1 MNNIENLEK
10 MFATWEKSTEQLW
23 DFTRQAMGSLNWNQ
37 DQLGKYFQKS
47 LEQGQQAREEGSR
60 MLDEFASQ
68 FKNNQ
73 LYFQKMM
80 EESFVG
86 AVKNFEL
93 PRIEYFDDLF
103 QKITSSYQNSN
114 T

>member
-10 MFATWEKSTEQLW
+10 VFATWEKTTEQLW
-23 DFTRQAMGSLNWNQ
+23 DITRQAMGTLNWNQ

-47 LEQGQQAREEGSR
+47 LEQGQQTCQEANRI
-60 MLDEFASQ
+60 MDEFASQ

-73 LYFQKMM
+73 LYFQKVM
-80 EESFVG
+80 EESVVG

-93 PRIEYFDDLF
+93 PRVEYFDDLF
-103 QKITSSYQNSN
+103 QKLTSYQNPN
-114 T
+114 A